1 MRIEELIWLDE
12 IIEKLAI
19 EERVA
24 PYEVEEVLLN
34 KPEFRFVEKGNQK
47 GEDVYLALGTTYG
60 SRYLTILFVYK
71 PFSQA
76 LILRARD
83 MAKKERA
90 IYDRK

>member
-1 MRIEELIWLDE
+1 MWLDE

-19 EERVA
+19 KHHVT

-34 KPEFRFVEKGNQK
+34 KPEFRFVEKGHQK
-47 GEDVYLALGTTYG
+47 GEDVYLALGTTDA

-76 LILRARD
+76 LILRAKD